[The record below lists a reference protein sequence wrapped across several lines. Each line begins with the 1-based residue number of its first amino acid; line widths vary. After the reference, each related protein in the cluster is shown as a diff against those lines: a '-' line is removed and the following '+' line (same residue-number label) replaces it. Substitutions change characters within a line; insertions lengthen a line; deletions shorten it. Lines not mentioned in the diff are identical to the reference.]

1 MWHSY
6 RNYSWQMWLSLL
18 FGLVL
23 IAATFLPIL
32 GVSPFLQRL
41 ANLYY
46 DMDISSSADQLDT
59 NAPPIVLIDI
69 DESSLSPLDGWPVP
83 RKNLA
88 KLIENLSTYEPK
100 LIGLTINL
108 DYVEKNPITV
118 LKDELKNIQ
127 QTLPN
132 SIVALEDQMD
142 ADKTLLATIKKH
154 QVLLSFSFHDQ
165 NTQQNFFLT
174 GKPLISNE
182 LISGWSAQGYSANLI
197 AYQQDNIS
205 NGHIASRVDSDGVL
219 RTLPL
224 IMEADRLLH
233 PAFALILA
241 QRYWGANDY
250 TIILDQHFGKP
261 IYQGIQVANHYIPTD
276 RFGQILIPYHHHL
289 NPANRIAAA
298 DIYNQTPSNLL
309 KGAIAIIGSSSNAGG
324 NFKSTPIKASMAE
337 FEIQALALQGIL
349 NANTLWYVPDWNYL
363 VIILEITLALIV
375 MLYWYPR
382 CEPHALLF
390 IGGLLFSIIIM
401 GHYALHETLQIY
413 ITPTASLLLIFSVTL
428 FFLVGG
434 LFAETRHRSQLQ
446 QRFGQYV
453 PVEHIQRM
461 LDDPKAVSFEG
472 ERREMTV
479 LFADLHDFTQISEQ
493 MGIQELKQFLNNY
506 LTYATE
512 TIFDYRGT
520 IDKYI
525 GDLIMAFWGAP
536 LPQPNHAEQSV
547 CAALALQ
554 AMLKARQHEF
564 KSFGIPAVKLGI
576 GINTGEMNVGEMGSH
591 YRRAYTVLGDAVN
604 VAARI
609 EPLTRFYQ
617 IDILVTEATKNQCP
631 NILFRSIDRVKVKG
645 KQQHLMLF
653 EPIALRTE
661 LTETQYLLYQQY
673 EIGLEH
679 CYAARWE
686 DALITL
692 EHVALQLPND
702 PMIQLYLKRIQGC
715 RHTPIPYWTGVQDHL
730 QKN

>member
-1 MWHSY
+1 MWYSY

-18 FGLVL
+18 FGVVL
-23 IAATFLPIL
+23 IAATFSPIL
-32 GVSPFLQRL
+32 GISPFLQRL

-46 DMDISSSADQLDT
+46 DMDISSSADQLNT

-118 LKDELKNIQ
+118 LKDELKNIK

-154 QVLLSFSFHDQ
+154 QVMLSFSFHDQ
-165 NTQQNFFLT
+165 NTQQNYFLT

-182 LISGWSAQGYSANLI
+182 LISGWSAPGYSANLI

-276 RFGQILIPYHHHL
+276 RFGQILIPYQHHL
-289 NPANRIAAA
+289 NSINRIPAA
-298 DIYNQTPSNLL
+298 DIYNQTPSTLL
-309 KGAIAIIGSSSNAGG
+309 KGAITIIGSSSNTGG

-349 NANTLWYVPDWNYL
+349 NPSTLWYIPDWNYS
-363 VIILEITLALIV
+363 VIVLEAILALII

-382 CEPHALLF
+382 CEPHVLLL

-401 GHYALHETLQIY
+401 SHYALHETLQIY
-413 ITPTASLLLIFSVTL
+413 ITPTTSLLLIFSVTL

-434 LFAETRHRSQLQ
+434 LFSETRHRSQLQ

-453 PVEHIQRM
+453 PAEHIQRM
-461 LDDPKAVSFEG
+461 LDDPKAISFEG

-479 LFADLHDFTQISEQ
+479 LFADLHDFTRMSEQ
-493 MGIQELKQFLNNY
+493 MSTQQLKLFLNRY
-506 LTYATE
+506 LTHATE
-512 TIFDYRGT
+512 TIFNYRGT

-536 LPQPNHAEQSV
+536 LPQANHAEQSV

-554 AMLKARQHEF
+554 NMLQDKQSDF
-564 KSFGIPAVKLGI
+564 TLFGISQVKLGI
-576 GINTGEMNVGEMGSH
+576 GVNTGEMNVGEMGSD

-604 VAARI
+604 IAARI

-617 IDILVTEATKNQCP
+617 VNILVTEATKNQCP
-631 NILFRSIDRVKVKG
+631 TILFRTIDQVKVKG
-645 KQQHLMLF
+645 KQNSLKLF
-653 EPIALRTE
+653 EPIALKQE
-661 LTETQYLLYQQY
+661 LSEQQHRIYALYERGIEY
-673 EIGLEH
+673 
-679 CYAARWE
+679 CYAQRWQE
-686 DALITL
+686 ALSALEQVKSHLPHDAVT
-692 EHVALQLPND
+692 
-702 PMIQLYLKRIQGC
+702 QLYIQRVQNC
-715 RHTPIPYWTGVQDHL
+715 LSTPIPYWTGIQDHL
-730 QKN
+730 NKS